1 MSKILKFKNLP
12 IKTVEI
18 NEWRFKFYLDE
29 KSIER
34 SYLDI
39 SSTSK
44 LFGMRVGGNAHAFG
58 YLLAAAEQGLNE
70 QLHGYVT
77 MLCVPALAIT
87 QDQELCNG
95 LTKEIGEYLKR
106 LDKQAQDIANS
117 VTDEEEQAN
126 QALMDDVAD
135 YADAKPKERKK
146 KRKEHK
152 KALKE
157 EVKNIISEE

>member
-1 MSKILKFKNLP
+1 MSRVFKFKNRP

-18 NEWRFKFYLDE
+18 NEWSFKFYLNE
-29 KSIER
+29 NSVER

-44 LFGMRVGGNAHAFG
+44 LFGMRIGGNSHAFG
-58 YLLAAAEQGLNE
+58 YLLAAAEQGLDE

-87 QDQELCNG
+87 ADQELCDG
-95 LTKEIGEYLKR
+95 LTREITEYLKR
-106 LDKQAQDIANS
+106 LDKQAQGVAENIS
-117 VTDEEEQAN
+117 DEEDQAN
-126 QALMDDVAD
+126 QALMTDVAE

-146 KRKEHK
+146 KRKAHK
-152 KALKE
+152 KAVKE
-157 EVKNIISEE
+157 EVEKLISEE

>member
-117 VTDEEEQAN
+117 VTDGEEQAN